1 MRHRNIFSTI
11 LEEEKEEEVVVIFFN
26 GLNKE

>member
-26 GLNKE
+26 GLNK